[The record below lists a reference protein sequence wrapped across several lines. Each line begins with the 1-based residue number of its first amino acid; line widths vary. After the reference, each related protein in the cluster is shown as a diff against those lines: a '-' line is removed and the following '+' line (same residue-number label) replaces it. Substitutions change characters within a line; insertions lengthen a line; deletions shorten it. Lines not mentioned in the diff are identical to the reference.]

1 MLSIDVTS
9 VLVDDQQEALDFYT
23 KVLGFEVKTD
33 VPAGN
38 GRWLSLVSPSDPD
51 GVELLLEPDNNPNV
65 LIDDEPAARV
75 YKEALYDAGVPV
87 TSFASDD
94 LEADYER
101 MSNLGVIFVLEPTDM
116 DDVSVAVFDDTCGN
130 LIQIHEVHPDDDY

>member
-33 VPAGN
+33 VDMGET
-38 GRWLSLVSPSDPD
+38 RWLTVVSPDDPD
-51 GVELLLEPDNNPNV
+51 GVELLLEPDFNPNV
-65 LIDDEPAARV
+65 LIDGEPAAKV
-75 YKEALYDAGVPV
+75 YKAALYDAGVPV

-94 LEADYER
+94 LEAEYER
-101 MSNLGVIFVLEPTDM
+101 MSNLGVVFVLEPTDM
-116 DDVSVAVFDDTCGN
+116 EGISVAVFDDTCGN
-130 LIQIHEVHPDDDY
+130 LIQIHEVHFEDD

>member
-9 VLVDDQQEALDFYT
+9 VLVDHQQDALDFYT
-23 KVLGFEVKTD
+23 KVLGFQVKTD
-33 VPAGN
+33 QNMGAS
-38 GRWLSLVSPSDPD
+38 RWLTVVSPADPD
-51 GVELLLEPDNNPNV
+51 GIELLLEPDYNPSV
-65 LIDDEPAARV
+65 LIGDEPAAQV
-75 YKEALYDAGVPV
+75 YKRALYDAGVPV

-101 MSNLGVIFVLEPTDM
+101 MSNLGVVFVLEPTDM

-130 LIQIHEVHPDDDY
+130 LIQIHEVHPD